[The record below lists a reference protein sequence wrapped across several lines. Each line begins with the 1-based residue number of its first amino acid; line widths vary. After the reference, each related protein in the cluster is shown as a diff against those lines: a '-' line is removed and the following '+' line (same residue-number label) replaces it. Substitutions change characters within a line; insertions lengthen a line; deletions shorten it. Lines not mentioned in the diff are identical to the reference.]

1 MKVIKSYIQCTP
13 SNITNIV
20 TINLQVQ
27 LEQSVN
33 LFKTSPIV

>member
-13 SNITNIV
+13 SNIANIV

-27 LEQSVN
+27 LEQFVN